1 VEVLQR
7 KPLPLHNS
15 GHADPQHGI
24 DPFQELQESDPAR
37 RTSGDIVVAPPEIRI
52 FRDLQAVYH
61 QAAGIQ
67 SAYVFH
73 KGIDG
78 LMVEDGVHQGK
89 DPGDHDESLSQGY
102 PVFDP
107 GLHDVQ
113 FAPDLAQGIIIKDTW
128 NNRIVIYDQLGSFRY
143 QIQGGTVFRSPID
156 LAVDPDGYIFVLAW
170 REGERSIVRLDFD
183 GLFIEEIPV
192 PTDEVADVPP
202 EPVSISISPAGD
214 RLYLLD
220 RSAHRLWITG
230 RDGEVVGS
238 ADLSGESTDEELQ
251 ERVYG
256 HVDAYGDRVL
266 VANATLGR
274 ILLFDLE
281 GNPQGHVGRKGTA
294 TCQSAFPTGGAMNRD
309 GEVFILD
316 KQRMLFW
323 DAHKGLMF
331 TNRQAIAKN
340 PLYAK
345 AYYNHRRA
353 PLQDIHQLGY

>member
-1 VEVLQR
+1 MIRFVRLAACHATLALTIV
-7 KPLPLHNS
+7 
-15 GHADPQHGI
+15 GHAGAQVAQAPKYVQRL
-24 DPFQELQESDPAR
+24 ELPSRTDGFRRPAA
-37 RTSGDIVVAPPEIRI
+37 VVA
-52 FRDLQAVYH
+52 DLH
-61 QAAGIQ
+61 AGE
-67 SAYVFH
+67 VFVC
-73 KGIDG
+73 G
-78 LMVEDGVHQGK
+78 
-89 DPGDHDESLSQGY
+89 
-102 PVFDP
+102 
-107 GLHDVQ
+107 
-113 FAPDLAQGIIIKDTW
+113 TW

-316 KQRMLFW
+316 KQRMLFTLW
-323 DAHKGLMF
+323 RAEDNQCLGEFSGIGRSPGA
-331 TNRQAIAKN
+331 
-340 PLYAK
+340 LYAPDDI
-345 AYYNHRRA
+345 ALDGRGRIYISQTFEGRVQVFDDATPAAVPEPAVARA
-353 PLQDIHQLGY
+353 DGPLGPDDAADAAPTDATPSR